1 MAWRVPLA
9 AMDDAE
15 HEPAIRAS
23 DAEREHVIDVL
34 RQAVVEGRLTLEEFS
49 DRVDS
54 AQIARTDRELAV
66 LAADLPAEPAPGML
80 YGAYGAAGIPQRD
93 RHLALWSRIERRGY
107 WELPARS
114 EYRSVFGT
122 IDLDLTQARL
132 AGHQTDIEI
141 YNLFGTVTLI
151 VPEGVEVSVSGGG
164 AFASQVIAH
173 PAPRIKDAPRLNIHT
188 RGPGGTLYIRSRRP
202 SATNFLERLLGRQTG
217 G

>member
-1 MAWRVPLA
+1 
-9 AMDDAE
+9 MDDAE

-34 RQAVVEGRLTLEEFS
+34 RHAVVDGRLTLEEFS
-49 DRVDS
+49 DRIES

-66 LAADLPAEPAPGML
+66 LAADLPAELEPDAWS
-80 YGAYGAAGIPQRD
+80 GAAFGATGVPQRD
-93 RHLALWSRIERRGY
+93 RHLALCSRIERRGY

-114 EYRSVFGT
+114 EYRSLFGT

-132 AGHQTDIEI
+132 VGHQTDIEI

-173 PAPRIKDAPRLNIHT
+173 PAPRIRDAPRLNIHA

-202 SATNFLERLLGRQTG
+202 AATSLLEHLLGRHAG
-217 G
+217 S

>member
-1 MAWRVPLA
+1 
-9 AMDDAE
+9 MDDVE

-34 RQAVVEGRLTLEEFS
+34 REAVVAGRLTLEEFS

-66 LAADLPAEPAPGML
+66 LAVDLPAEPAPTPGVRS
-80 YGAYGAAGIPQRD
+80 GAYDPVGIPQRD

-107 WELPARS
+107 WELPVRS

-151 VPEGVEVSVSGGG
+151 VPEGVEVNVSGGG

-173 PAPRIKDAPRLNIHT
+173 PAPRIANPPRLNIHT
-188 RGPGGTLYIRSRRP
+188 RGPGGTLYIRSRQP
-202 SATNFLERLLGRQTG
+202 AATNLLERLLGRHAG
-217 G
+217 S